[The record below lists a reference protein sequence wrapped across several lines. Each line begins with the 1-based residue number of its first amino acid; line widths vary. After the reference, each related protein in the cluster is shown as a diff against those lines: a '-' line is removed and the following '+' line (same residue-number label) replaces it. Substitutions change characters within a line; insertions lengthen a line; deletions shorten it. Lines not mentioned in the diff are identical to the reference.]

1 MGYIYKITNM
11 QNNKIYV
18 GKTTTCIRDRFSK
31 HVYEANT
38 PNTKGYSFILHKAMR
53 KYGIE
58 NFQIEQIEDVDNDL
72 INEREIYWI
81 KFYNSMIPN
90 GYNMTL
96 GREGSVKID
105 YEIIYHLWDEGKS
118 IAQIAK
124 MVKHSIP
131 QLKAILTNY
140 PNFNN
145 NENNQRTINATKKRV
160 GQYNKDT
167 NELIAIYDSIKDAAE
182 AVSVDRSCIS
192 RCCSGKKK
200 SCRGFLWKFMATG
213 TITSEEVTK
222 IYG

>member
-1 MGYIYKITNM
+1 M

-96 GREGSVKID
+96 GGEGSAGRVLSDEAQRLIMKLF
-105 YEIIYHLWDEGKS
+105 IIFGMRE
-118 IAQIAK
+118 
-124 MVKHSIP
+124 
-131 QLKAILTNY
+131 KA
-140 PNFNN
+140 
-145 NENNQRTINATKKRV
+145 
-160 GQYNKDT
+160 
-167 NELIAIYDSIKDAAE
+167 
-182 AVSVDRSCIS
+182 
-192 RCCSGKKK
+192 
-200 SCRGFLWKFMATG
+200 
-213 TITSEEVTK
+213 
-222 IYG
+222 